1 MYRNYANWIVKWRWL
16 VLVLSVLCVAACMSQ
31 IDKVKFSNDY
41 KDFFQPDDPAF
52 KTFQLVQDAY
62 SSDSG
67 ALVMFAPKDKTV
79 FTPATLAAIEKF
91 TAEAWQLPYA
101 RRVDSITNFQHTQA
115 AGDDITVKNLV
126 RDAAKLSPDQLARIK
141 ATALAEPFLVNKLV
155 SPSGHV
161 TGVSINFVL
170 GASTETA
177 LPEAVKALRKQI
189 DAYRIAHPDMKI
201 AATGTLL
208 LDEAFNELAEQDLVT
223 LTPLMFL
230 VILIV
235 MFFCL
240 RSALGMLSTLCVL
253 TCAVIAALGLT
264 GLAGIKFTAIS
275 TGAPT
280 VIMTISIAACMH
292 LLISIMQEMGGGKTK
307 HEAIAAALEANI
319 PILFVV
325 TATDV
330 LGFLSMRL
338 SDVPPIGDFGTIIAF
353 GAVASFLL
361 AVTMLPA
368 AVAVLPFK
376 AMPSAQQRSSRYAR
390 AALKLMRYRSVTIIA
405 MTALTL
411 ACGYWMTLNRFEDNF
426 VNYFSESVPFRT
438 ETDFISKNLTGVH
451 DIQYSLPAPSA
462 AGIADLGYQKTLER
476 FTEWLRKQ
484 PEVLSVTSLTDI
496 VKRVNR
502 SMHGDDPA
510 HYRLPD
516 NTNELGQYL
525 LLFEMSLPPG
535 QELNE
540 QIRVDRQAAKLTVV
554 VRNGTSIELL
564 DFDRRAQQWLKD
576 NAPSAMQVQGTSA
589 SIMFSRIGELNVKGM
604 MEGYALQLLL
614 ISGMVMLV
622 LRSVKMGLLSL
633 APNVIPAILAF
644 GAWGLLVGEIG
655 LSVSVVA
662 VMTYGI
668 IVDDTIHT
676 VFKYHQARHKLRMS
690 IDDAVQYVYFHAGH
704 SIFSTTLIL
713 VAGFSVLAFSNF
725 ELNRDLGI
733 MAACTIALAAVVD
746 FVLVPALLSL
756 GKRQA
761 RGPFVSP
768 VVLRPAPAEV

>member
-1 MYRNYANWIVKWRWL
+1 MYRKYASWIVKWRWL
-16 VLVLSVLCVAACMSQ
+16 VLALSILCVVGSMAQ
-31 IDKVKFSNDY
+31 VENVKFSNDY
-41 KDFFQPDDPAF
+41 KDFFKPDDPAF
-52 KTFQLVQDAY
+52 KAFQLVQDAY
-62 SSDSG
+62 SNDSN
-67 ALVMFAPKDKTV
+67 ALVAFAPKNKTV
-79 FTPATLAAIEKF
+79 FTPATLEVVERF
-91 TAEAWQLPYA
+91 TADAWKLPYA
-101 RRVDSITNFQHTQA
+101 RRVDSVTNFQHTQA
-115 AGDDITVKNLV
+115 DGDDIAVRNLV
-126 RDAAKLSPDQLARIK
+126 RDAEKLNPAGLERVRNI
-141 ATALAEPFLVNKLV
+141 ALNEPFLVNKLV

-170 GASTETA
+170 GAKTETA
-177 LPEAVKALRKQI
+177 LPEAVKALRKLI
-189 DAYRIAHPDMKI
+189 ADYRTAHPEIEI
-201 AATGTLL
+201 AGTGTLL
-208 LDEAFNELAEQDLVT
+208 LDEAFNELAEQDLMT

-230 VILIV
+230 VILVV

-240 RSALGMLSTLCVL
+240 RSALGMLTTLCVL
-253 TCAVIAALGLT
+253 MFAVIASLGLT
-264 GLAGIKFTAIS
+264 GLTGIKFTAIS

-292 LLISIMQEMGGGKTK
+292 LLVSIMQEMGSGKAK
-307 HEAIAAALEANI
+307 HEAIAHALEANM

-353 GAVASFLL
+353 GAIASFLL
-361 AVTMLPA
+361 AVTFLPA

-376 AMPSAQQRSSRYAR
+376 PMPAAKERSTRYGKF
-390 AALKLMRYRSVTIIA
+390 ALYLIRYRNVTIVLT
-405 MTALTL
+405 TALTL
-411 ACGYWMTLNRFEDNF
+411 AAGYWMTQNRYEDNF

-438 ETDFISKNLTGVH
+438 ETDFISNNLSGVH
-451 DIQYSLPAPSA
+451 DIQYSLPSPGE
-462 AGIADLGYQKTLER
+462 AGIADLKYQQTLDK
-476 FTEWLRKQ
+476 FTTWLRQQ
-484 PEVLSVTSLTDI
+484 PEVHSVASLTDI

-510 HYRLPD
+510 YYRLPD
-516 NTNELGQYL
+516 DASELAQYL

-540 QIRVDRQAAKLTVV
+540 QIRVDRFASKLSVV

-564 DFDRRAQQWLKD
+564 NFDRRAQQWLKE
-576 NAPSAMQVQGTSA
+576 NAPASMHVQGTSA

-614 ISGMVMLV
+614 ISGMVMLI
-622 LRSVKMGLLSL
+622 LRNVTMGLLSL
-633 APNVIPAILAF
+633 VPNVIPAILAF
-644 GAWGLLVGEIG
+644 GAWGLFVGEIG

-676 VFKYHQARHKLRMS
+676 VFKYHHARNKLRLS
-690 IDDAVQYVYFHAGH
+690 TNEAIEYVYAHAGH
-704 SIFSTTLIL
+704 SIVVTTLIL

-725 ELNRDLGI
+725 ELNRDMGI
-733 MAACTIALAAVVD
+733 MAACTIGLAAVVD
-746 FVLVPALLSL
+746 FLLVPALLSL
-756 GKRQA
+756 GNRRATAAVPVAAQA
-761 RGPFVSP
+761 NPY
-768 VVLRPAPAEV
+768 